1 MSFNSYGFPYNP
13 DPSHP
18 FREPRPK
25 SKFGFHGGEDR
36 PAPAGTP
43 VPAQFDGTV
52 FRSGPT
58 NGYGNA
64 VVVESIAPNG
74 RKFYTLYGHLGP
86 DGLPA
91 VGTDVKAGESLL
103 GNVGTEAFVN
113 SFPGAD
119 IKGTHLHWEII
130 SDKAGLNQNGSLGIV
145 SSDTTHRGNPDTFD
159 INNPFFPYEGEVPL
173 PRQRPDLGDRQRSD
187 QKTQPPDSSTN
198 FNDRFSGINAA
209 SRAGSSGFG
218 GPTIPFLPRASGSLV
233 GPDRSSSLFVPAPM
247 SPAEPVPFGGGFVP
261 GPLSSRPL
269 YRTGS
274 WHVSFGPA
282 PADAVAPNASSFGD
296 AAQPVP
302 PSQLEG
308 APLRDARQER
318 YLGRF
323 TYDPAQGSPFAK
335 PPVAAQPSP
344 DGSLSLNDA

>member
-1 MSFNSYGFPYNP
+1 MVAKIGPHQPERLCLLSSTERFSEAVLPMAMATLSLLSRSLPTAENS
-13 DPSHP
+13 
-18 FREPRPK
+18 
-25 SKFGFHGGEDR
+25 
-36 PAPAGTP
+36 
-43 VPAQFDGTV
+43 
-52 FRSGPT
+52 
-58 NGYGNA
+58 
-64 VVVESIAPNG
+64 
-74 RKFYTLYGHLGP
+74 TLCMATWVRMACQPLE
-86 DGLPA
+86 L
-91 VGTDVKAGESLL
+91 DVKAGESLL

-159 INNPFFPYEGEVPL
+159 INNPFFPYESEVPL

-233 GPDRSSSLFVPAPM
+233 GPDGSSSLFAAAPL

-302 PSQLEG
+302 PSQPEG

-344 DGSLSLNDA
+344 DGSLSLNDAYLEYLKRLNAD